1 MVLIN
6 INTKQNLS
14 LAFRKKIFCL
24 KKKGGPSRIGSSLQ
38 ASPQAGK
45 LDKGPGIV

>member
-14 LAFRKKIFCL
+14 LAFGKNFCL

-45 LDKGPGIV
+45 LDKGPRIV